1 MAEEPKK
8 NEEKK
13 KQNWIPKDFLKEVK
27 SFANTEGKQ
36 MVGFVRD
43 KFREAMEEE
52 ETEEQ
57 PQAEPKKKSVAVLP
71 PELLD
76 TLKTAS
82 QATGKSVAELIHE
95 CVTRSLEDVIRE
107 EDEKKSEALS
117 KLQLLKKEE
126 G

>member
-1 MAEEPKK
+1 MAEEPKQS
-8 NEEKK
+8 EEKK
-13 KQNWIPKDFLKEVK
+13 KQNWIPNDFLKEVK

-82 QATGKSVAELIHE
+82 QATGPSDTPEKTCKTLI
-95 CVTRSLEDVIRE
+95 SIP
-107 EDEKKSEALS
+107 
-117 KLQLLKKEE
+117 QLLVQTALK
-126 G
+126 